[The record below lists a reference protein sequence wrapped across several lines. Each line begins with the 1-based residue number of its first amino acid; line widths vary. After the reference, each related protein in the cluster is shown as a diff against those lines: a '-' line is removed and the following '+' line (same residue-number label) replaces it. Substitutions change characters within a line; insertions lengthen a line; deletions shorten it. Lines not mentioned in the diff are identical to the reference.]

1 MSLRDILLFAI
12 LLAVLLLITRRPFFG
27 CLGWVIFGVMN
38 PHRLSWGLAY
48 DFPFSQIIAIATLL
62 GLVLTKQHRS
72 FKGGAAAAVLICFF
86 LWNCVTTLFA
96 LQPDPSFAYLLR
108 VLKTFIMTLVM
119 LTLMRTKSDVIWMVA
134 ALAFSLAFYGTKG
147 GLFVIATGGNYMVN
161 GPPDSPVDGNN
172 SLGVGLTMVI
182 PLIYFLRQQSSN
194 RWLRWSLTASM
205 LLCAVSV
212 LGAYSRGAMLAIGA
226 MSILLWIRSK
236 NKVSILALAIVFA
249 LVAIPAMPEKW
260 TAKMNTLESYEKDD
274 SAMFRLYTWET
285 AYNIAKDRFP
295 VAGGFEWESPKASA
309 KYSPLPTL
317 VLVPHSIYFQVI
329 GSQGFIGLALFL
341 SFWLLVWQQC
351 RWLRNQSLN
360 KPGLEWMNLLG
371 SMVQVSLVG
380 YAVGGAFLD
389 LAFWDV
395 PYYLFSAVAAAC
407 FALREQVK
415 GSTTTKSSKVSAW
428 AGPLPKESN

>member
-62 GLVLTKQHRS
+62 GLVLTKQHRTV
-72 FKGGAAAAVLICFF
+72 KGGAAAIVLIFFF
-86 LWNCVTTLFA
+86 LWSCVTTVFA
-96 LQPDPSFAYLLR
+96 FNPEPSFAYLLR
-108 VLKTFIMTLVM
+108 VLKTFVMTLVM
-119 LTLMRTKSDVIWMVA
+119 LTLMRTKRDVILMVA

-147 GLFVIATGGNYMVN
+147 GLFVIATGGNYMVM
-161 GPPDSPVDGNN
+161 GPPDSPMDGNN

-182 PLIYFLRQQSSN
+182 PLLYFLRQQFSN
-194 RWLRWSLTASM
+194 RWLRWCLNASM

-212 LGAYSRGAMLAIGA
+212 MGAYSRGAMLAIGA
-226 MSILLWIRSK
+226 MSILLWLRSK
-236 NKVSILALAIVFA
+236 NKIGILALAVVFA

-260 TAKMNTLESYEKDD
+260 TAKMNTLEAYEKDD

-295 VAGGFEWESPKASA
+295 VSGGFEWESPKTSA
-309 KYSPLPTL
+309 KYSPLPSL
-317 VLVPHSIYFQVI
+317 VLVPHSVYFQVI

-341 SFWLLVWQQC
+341 TFWLLVWQQC
-351 RWLRNQSLN
+351 RWLRINSLN

-395 PYYLFSAVAAAC
+395 PYYLFSAVGAAC
-407 FALREQVK
+407 FALRK
-415 GSTTTKSSKVSAW
+415 DIADRMTTNSSKSLDW
-428 AGPLPKESN
+428 APLSKEAS